1 MANINFKIAGKQVVG
16 DAVKVSIRML
26 TPNLD
31 TTDVEGVIS
40 MKRLTTD
47 ELPIILNAI
56 RHDPSLMNTEVTEG
70 FDYVFDLIF
79 D

>member
-26 TPNLD
+26 TSELD
-31 TTDVEGVIS
+31 TEDVEGAVS
-40 MKRLTTD
+40 MKKLTTD

-56 RHDPSLMNTEVTEG
+56 RHDPSLMNTTVTEG
-70 FDYVFDLIF
+70 FDYTFDFIF

>member
-31 TTDVEGVIS
+31 TTDVEGAIS